1 MENFDQ
7 KLVNY
12 MQGKCSPEEANEV
25 QKWLSTPE
33 GEKYLLSQMDQDMAL
48 LERKPEIL
56 RSHPVQSLLLYHK
69 ITEAIASQQSIT
81 PEKPAIPLSPQ
92 RKRAYVSRWYQM
104 AAVLTGLLLLA
115 FASWLFWGKE
125 SRITHQTAYGETKQ
139 VTLPDGSTVFLNGNT
154 SLSYAENWDEQQAR
168 RVWLDGEAFFSVA
181 HTATHQ
187 QFFVHT
193 SEDFNVEVLGTTF
206 NVLKRKDKTKV
217 TLNSGKIRL
226 NLKEEIS
233 AEPIL
238 MKPGELV
245 EVNDASSK
253 IIKKAV
259 NPEIYSSWK
268 SSKMA
273 FEDTSLA
280 DIIVLLEQTYG
291 LTVEISDPTLLG
303 LKFNGTVPSDNVD
316 ILLEGLSQLFD
327 LNIKRQNNHV
337 TFNTNK

>member
-12 MQGKCSPEEANEV
+12 VQGKCSPEEAKEI
-25 QKWLSTPE
+25 QEWLATPE
-33 GEKYLLSQMDQDMAL
+33 GEKYLSSQMDQDMAL
-48 LERKPEIL
+48 LERKPEII
-56 RSHPVQSLLLYHK
+56 RNHPVQSLLLYHK
-69 ITEAIASQQSIT
+69 ITEAITSQQASI
-81 PEKPAIPLSPQ
+81 PEKPSIHLLPQ
-92 RKRAYVSRWYQM
+92 RKTAYLSRWYQM
-104 AAVLTGLLLLA
+104 AAVVTGLLLVA
-115 FASWLFWGKE
+115 FASWLIWGKE
-125 SRITHQTAYGETKQ
+125 NKITYQTAYGETKQ

-154 SLSYAENWDEQQAR
+154 SLSYAENWDGQQAR
-168 RVWLDGEAFFSVA
+168 RVWLDGEAFFSVV
-181 HTATHQ
+181 HTASDQ

-217 TLNSGKIRL
+217 TLNTGKIRL
-226 NLKEEIS
+226 NLKEAIS

-245 EVNDASSK
+245 EFNDASSK

-291 LTVEISDPTLLG
+291 LTVEISDPSLLD

-327 LNIKRQNNHV
+327 LNIKRQENHV
-337 TFNTNK
+337 IFKANK

>member
-7 KLVNY
+7 KLANY
-12 MQGKCSPEEANEV
+12 IQGKCSPEEAKEI

-48 LERKPEIL
+48 LERKPEIM
-56 RSHPVQSLLLYHK
+56 RNHPVQSLLLYHK
-69 ITEAIASQQSIT
+69 ITEALAAQQQLH
-81 PEKPAIPLSPQ
+81 PEKPVKIVSHLNKGLYQ
-92 RKRAYVSRWYQM
+92 SRWYQL
-104 AAVLTGLLLLA
+104 AAVLTGLLLIA
-115 FASWLFWGKE
+115 FASWFIWGKE
-125 SRITHQTAYGETKQ
+125 NKIIYQTAYGETKQ

-154 SLSYAENWDEQQAR
+154 ILSYAENWDEQQAR
-168 RVWLDGEAFFSVA
+168 RVWLEGEAFFSIV
-181 HTATHQ
+181 HTANDQ
-187 QFFVHT
+187 RFFVHT

-217 TLNSGKIRL
+217 TLNTGKIRL

-245 EVNDASSK
+245 ELNDASSK

-291 LTVEISDPTLLG
+291 LTVEISDPSLLE

-316 ILLEGLSQLFD
+316 ILLEGFSQLFD
-327 LNIKRQNNHV
+327 LNIKRQGNHV
-337 TFNTNK
+337 TFKSNK